1 MQHKIAAA
9 IFNEREDA
17 EKAIHEM
24 RDAGVPED
32 AISVIQL
39 HGDTTET
46 QDGSGRTTDI
56 DEGDDKGS
64 GTAKGL
70 ATGGALGAIAGLGAL
85 LIPGIGPFI
94 AAGALAE
101 TLGVAG
107 SAALVSGA
115 VGAAAG
121 GLTGALID
129 YGMDREHA
137 EYYERRVREGGV
149 LVTVDTSSNP
159 SAYGPTRGILRAA
172 GGEMAEGDN
181 ELDSSSERTH
191 DHA

>member
-1 MQHKIAAA
+1 MQNKIAAA
-9 IFNEREDA
+9 VFNEREHA
-17 EKAIHEM
+17 EKAIHEL
-24 RDAGVPED
+24 RDAGVPDD

-39 HGDTTET
+39 HGDETET
-46 QDGSGRTTDI
+46 RDGSGRTTDI
-56 DEGDDKGS
+56 DDGDNKGT

-85 LIPGIGPFI
+85 LIPGVGPFI

-101 TLGVAG
+101 TLGAAG
-107 SAALVSGA
+107 SAAVVSGA

-121 GLTGALID
+121 GLTGALVD
-129 YGMDREHA
+129 YGIDREHA

-159 SAYGPTRGILRAA
+159 SAYGPTRGILRAS
-172 GGEMAEGDN
+172 GGEMAEGDT
-181 ELDSSSERTH
+181 EHDRSREHTH